1 MLDFITLPYADEP
14 VNRRLKA
21 PALLG
26 LQLLY
31 AGVFIFSFTA
41 RIIIAGYIQ
50 PWFAAGV
57 VVLFS
62 AVLLLRF
69 GKLDLAV
76 WITIITVYLVELI
89 ALYFQLQSGNA
100 QVAIAVLSAA
110 GIILSA
116 SMLFDSYRIF
126 GAILILL
133 AVQVIVSVVFGFSE
147 LSAAGLADA
156 ASSATSVDGVS
167 SATDWE
173 SRVMTDH
180 TSAVLYFLAVVI
192 QAGLLY
198 WKNQHTLKL
207 VDQERLKAKRQHDAA
222 EKLVI
227 AAGEQFKLHSG
238 LDQAGT
244 QATDYLSNILD
255 AIHDIGKRMQHLRAN
270 ADKTSLVIS
279 NTGEN
284 FLKLTAA
291 AQNQMS
297 HVTESSAAIEEM
309 AASISNVST
318 VVDQRQKNAQ
328 HLMETS
334 VAGSENLSKAAEAS
348 KDVLNNIS
356 KIDDMIAVIS
366 GVASQTN
373 LLAMNA
379 AIEAAHAG
387 EAGRGFAVV
396 ADEIRKLAESSAGSA
411 RQIKQNLQGLIH
423 SIENSNT
430 TILESSE
437 SFGQIN
443 EDVREVLNGL
453 KEVSLSTHELN
464 AGSREI
470 LQSIEILNSQ
480 TQELS
485 SVLQHAS
492 QDQEQMQQV
501 SSQTEAAV
509 QSVEEG
515 TTAIENRVNSIAIA
529 INQIREIAVALEE
542 HGTALENAMEDVNQ
556 E

>member
-1 MLDFITLPYADEP
+1 MLDFIVLRYTNES
-14 VNRRLKA
+14 VNCRLRA
-21 PALLG
+21 QALLG
-26 LQLLY
+26 LQMLY
-31 AGVFIFSFTA
+31 AVVFIFSFTA
-41 RIIIAGYIQ
+41 RIIITGYIQ
-50 PWFAAGV
+50 PWFAIGV
-57 VVLFS
+57 LLIFS
-62 AVLLLRF
+62 ALVLLRY
-69 GKLDLAV
+69 GKLELAV
-76 WITIITVYLVELI
+76 WITIITVYLVELT

-126 GAILILL
+126 GAVLVIL
-133 AVQVIVSVVFGFSE
+133 AVQVIVSLVFGFSE
-147 LSAAGLADA
+147 LAAAGLADA
-156 ASSATSVDGVS
+156 ATSATSVDGVS
-167 SATDWE
+167 SASDWE

-180 TSAVLYFLAVVI
+180 TSAVLYFLAVVF
-192 QAGLLY
+192 QAGLLH
-198 WKNQHTLKL
+198 WKNQYSLKL
-207 VDQERLKAKRQHDAA
+207 VDQERLKAERQHDAS
-222 EKLVI
+222 EKLVL
-227 AAGEQFKLHSG
+227 AASEQFKLHSG

-270 ADKTSLVIS
+270 ADKTSAVIS

-291 AQNQMS
+291 AENQMS

-318 VVDQRQKNAQ
+318 VVDQRQKNAE

-396 ADEIRKLAESSAGSA
+396 ADEIRKLAESSANSA
-411 RQIKQNLQGLIH
+411 RQIKQNLQGLIQ

-470 LQSIEILNSQ
+470 LQSIEILNTQ

-515 TTAIENRVNSIAIA
+515 TADIENRVNSIALA
-529 INQIREIAVALEE
+529 IKQIREIAVALEE
-542 HGTALENAMEDVNQ
+542 HGAALENAMEDVKQ
-556 E
+556 